1 MQQFSIPIN
10 DQERVDALKKYNVL
24 DTLPEVEFD
33 RLSELASVICNAP
46 IVLISLVDESRQWFK
61 SRVGLE
67 ANETPREISFC
78 HYAIKDTSL
87 FQVEDTYN
95 DNRFNE
101 NPLVLGSPYIRFY
114 AGQPLIDPN
123 GFALGTLCVID
134 QHARTLDDKQQRA
147 LEILAQEVVMQI
159 VAKKEKHDLENFER
173 LFKLSN
179 DLICVTGVNGL
190 IKKVNPSFQT
200 TLGWLETDL
209 LNKPFLSFIH
219 PDDASASDSE
229 ISKLV
234 QGETTLH
241 SISRFRDS
249 DGNYKLLDWSAS
261 VDNVSGDI
269 YATAHDISKIREAD
283 RKLRLSEER
292 WKFALENSG
301 DGLWDWNVPSNSVF
315 FSDKWKAV
323 IGYEPYEIANDFQ
336 EWVDR
341 VHPDDINGCYEGL
354 NNHFTGQTDIYS
366 KEFRML
372 CKDGSYK
379 WILARGKVVEW
390 TTENT
395 PARVL
400 GTHTDLTER
409 KNAEEVIIKAKEA
422 AEASNLAKSD
432 FLANM
437 SHEIRTPLNGV
448 IGFTDL
454 LLRTD
459 LNATQTQY
467 MSAVFQSANSLLD
480 IINDILDFSK
490 IEAGKLELEIEK
502 SDIIEIGNQVADV
515 ITYQAHQKQLEVLLN
530 ISPNVPRFIW
540 ADSVRLRQVLVN
552 LLGNAVKFTKQGEIE
567 LKVEVLKSNT
577 EQDGATHFRFSV
589 RDTGMGILP
598 KNQQKIFEAFAQ
610 EDASTTRKY
619 GGTGLGLTISNKL
632 LALMNSSLQL
642 ISEINKGST
651 FFFDISFRSQKGD
664 PLQWEYLENIH
675 NILIVDD
682 NLINR
687 TILKDMLAMKEIASE
702 QAENGLIALEKLRG
716 GNRFDVILMDY
727 HMPEMDGIET
737 IRNIR
742 KNINLQASEQPII
755 LLYSSSDDESINIA
769 CKELEVHQR
778 LVKPIKIKQLYDSLS
793 RLSRKVST
801 EEIVAP
807 LIPVKKLPNWVN
819 DIEKDI
825 VVLIAEDN
833 MVNMFLAKTIITG
846 ILPNAKIVE
855 ATDGKLAVEKFKE
868 VNPSIVFID
877 VQMPEL
883 NGYEATSAI
892 RFFENNVGRVPII
905 ALTAGIVKGE
915 KEKCLLAGMD
925 DYISK
930 PVLKDSIEKALNK
943 WLLIKNK
950 IENDMEILP
959 DSDEIKHFDKA
970 KLKTRLNNNEAIYL
984 QFLLLIKKNL
994 EQPSTDMLA
1003 ELHEHLNNNNLKGI
1017 KTISHKLK
1025 GTALSACFDEL
1036 VELTKEIELQDEL
1049 DFEFTKDMIEK
1060 IGLEIN
1066 YLRAHLG

>member
-24 DTLPEVEFD
+24 DTMPEVEFD

-67 ANETPREISFC
+67 ASETPREISFC
-78 HYAIKDTSL
+78 HYAIKDTTL

-95 DNRFNE
+95 DNRFSD

-123 GFALGTLCVID
+123 GYALGTLCVID
-134 QHARTLDDKQQRA
+134 QHARTLDNKQQRA
-147 LEILAQEVVMQI
+147 LEILAQEVVTQI

-190 IKKVNPSFQT
+190 IKKVNPAFQT
-200 TLGWLETDL
+200 TLGWQEYDL

-219 PDDASASDSE
+219 PEDARASDSE
-229 ISKLV
+229 IAKLV

-249 DGNYKLLDWSAS
+249 DGNYKLLDWSAT

-283 RKLRLSEER
+283 RKLRVSEER

-301 DGLWDWNVPSNSVF
+301 DGLWDWNITTDNVF

-323 IGYEPYEIANDFQ
+323 IGYEPDEIANNFQ

-341 VHPDDINGCYEGL
+341 VHPEDLDGCFEEL
-354 NNHFTGQTDIYS
+354 NKHFRSETEIYS

-372 CKDGSYK
+372 CKDGTYK
-379 WILARGKVVEW
+379 WILARGKVIEW
-390 TTENT
+390 TLENT
-395 PARVL
+395 PARVI

-422 AEASNLAKSD
+422 AEAANIAKSD

-502 SDIIEIGNQVADV
+502 SDLIEIGNQVADV

-552 LLGNAVKFTKQGEIE
+552 LLGNAVKFTKKGEIE
-567 LKVEVLKSNT
+567 LKVEVLKSSSD
-577 EQDGATHFRFSV
+577 QDVATQFRFSV

-598 KNQQKIFEAFAQ
+598 KNQQKIFEAFSQ

-632 LALMNSSLQL
+632 LALMKSRLQL
-642 ISEINKGST
+642 VSEIDKGST
-651 FFFDISFRSQKGD
+651 FFFDISFRSQKGE
-664 PLQWEYLENIH
+664 PLQWDYLENIH

-687 TILKDMLAMKEIASE
+687 TILKDMLSMKEIESE
-702 QAENGLIALEKLRG
+702 QAENGLLALEKLREG
-716 GNRFDVILMDY
+716 KRFDVILMDY

-742 KNINLQASEQPII
+742 KNINLQASDQPII
-755 LLYSSSDDESINIA
+755 LLYSSSDDESINSA
-769 CKELEVHQR
+769 CKELEVQQR

-793 RLSRKVST
+793 RLSRKISP

-807 LIPVKKLPNWVN
+807 LIPAEKLPNWVN
-819 DIEKDI
+819 DIDRDI

-868 VNPSIVFID
+868 TNPSIVFID
-877 VQMPEL
+877 VQMPEM

-892 RFFENNVGRVPII
+892 RFYENNVSRAPII

-915 KEKCLLAGMD
+915 KEKCLQAGMD

-943 WLLIKNK
+943 WLLIKRKSDN
-950 IENDMEILP
+950 NMEILP
-959 DSDEIKHFDKA
+959 ESEVIVHFDKER
-970 KLKTRLNNNEAIYL
+970 LKTRLNNNEAIYN

-994 EQPSTDMLA
+994 EQPCTDMLA
-1003 ELHEHLNNNNLKGI
+1003 EMEEHLANNNLKGI

-1025 GTALSACFDEL
+1025 GTALSACFDVL
-1036 VELTKEIELQDEL
+1036 VELNKKIEQQEEL
-1049 DFEFTKDMIEK
+1049 DLVFTKDMIEK
-1060 IGLEIN
+1060 IRLEIN
-1066 YLRAHLG
+1066 YLREDLS